1 MTIRLRAH
9 HLLCLLT
16 YVGRG
21 YTPAFVAHYERV
33 VARLNAGEE
42 AILVE
47 GPDEIC
53 APMLEGGH
61 HCLKPRI
68 AARDAQALA
77 ALSALTG
84 NELVAGAKVP
94 LTTASVARLRAAFA
108 AGTIR
113 RACEACQWSPL
124 CSDVAA
130 SGFTAARF
138 TGG

>member
-1 MTIRLRAH
+1 MSVRLRAH

-16 YVGRG
+16 YVGKG

-42 AILVE
+42 AVLVE

-68 AARDAQALA
+68 AARDGEAIEALRSVLGA
-77 ALSALTG
+77 
-84 NELVAGAKVP
+84 ELRPGARVP
-94 LTTASVARLRAAFA
+94 LGREQVSAMRIAFA

-113 RACEACQWSPL
+113 GACARCQWSEL
-124 CSDVAA
+124 CTGVAA
-130 SGFTAARF
+130 EGFAAARF
-138 TGG
+138 IGG